1 MAKSIN
7 LQELLSSQFAQ
18 RVLHPQFWFL
28 TADDLASAAE
38 HLAPKIEEFWK
49 SLESSEESLPLS
61 ALSGSRFQHT
71 FMMLYGFAIENLCK
85 GHAVKEL
92 SPKEQQTVKRG
103 KLPKRLKTHDLV
115 NLVTKGIGLTID
127 DHEKELLKRLKKAV
141 KWAGRYPVS
150 ADLMDKGKNGIRD
163 ILLNMPG
170 GINNDDLQRTRELT
184 NRIRNQVGA

>member
-1 MAKSIN
+1 MAKSIP
-7 LQELLSSQFAQ
+7 LQELLISQFAQ
-18 RVLHPQFWFL
+18 KLLNPNNWFL
-28 TADDLASAAE
+28 TANDLTSAADRLAPDIEAFWESLAS
-38 HLAPKIEEFWK
+38 
-49 SLESSEESLPLS
+49 SEDSLPLS
-61 ALSGSRFQHT
+61 VFSGSRYQNI
-71 FMMLYGFAIENLCK
+71 FMLLYGFAIENLCK

-115 NLVTKGIGLTID
+115 NLVTEGIGLTID

>member
-1 MAKSIN
+1 MAKSIT
-7 LQELLSSQFAQ
+7 LQERLISQFAQ
-18 RVLHPQFWFL
+18 QLLNPNNWFL
-28 TADDLASAAE
+28 TANDLTSAADRLAPDIEAFWESLAS
-38 HLAPKIEEFWK
+38 
-49 SLESSEESLPLS
+49 SEDSLPLS
-61 ALSGSRFQHT
+61 VFSGSRYQNI
-71 FMMLYGFAIENLCK
+71 FMLLYGFAIENLCK

>member
-1 MAKSIN
+1 MAKSIT
-7 LQELLSSQFAQ
+7 LQEQLISQFAQ
-18 RVLHPQFWFL
+18 QLLNPNNWFL
-28 TADDLASAAE
+28 TANDLTSAADRLAPDIEAFWESLAS
-38 HLAPKIEEFWK
+38 
-49 SLESSEESLPLS
+49 SEDSLPLS
-61 ALSGSRFQHT
+61 VFSGSRFQHT

-115 NLVTKGIGLTID
+115 NLVTEGIGLTID

-150 ADLMDKGKNGIRD
+150 ADLMDKRKNGIRD

>member
-1 MAKSIN
+1 MAKSIT
-7 LQELLSSQFAQ
+7 LHEQLISQFAQ
-18 RVLHPQFWFL
+18 QLLNPNNWFL
-28 TADDLASAAE
+28 TANDLTSAADRLAPDIEAFWESLAS
-38 HLAPKIEEFWK
+38 
-49 SLESSEESLPLS
+49 SEDSLPLS
-61 ALSGSRFQHT
+61 VFSGSRFQHT

>member
-1 MAKSIN
+1 MAKSIT
-7 LQELLSSQFAQ
+7 LQELLISQFAQ
-18 RVLHPQFWFL
+18 QLLNPNNWFL
-28 TADDLASAAE
+28 TANDLTSAADRLAPDIEAFWESLAS
-38 HLAPKIEEFWK
+38 
-49 SLESSEESLPLS
+49 SEDSLPLS
-61 ALSGSRFQHT
+61 VFSGSRYQNI
-71 FMMLYGFAIENLCK
+71 FMLLYGFAIENLCK

-115 NLVTKGIGLTID
+115 NLVTEGIGLTID

-163 ILLNMPG
+163 MLLNMPG

>member
-1 MAKSIN
+1 MAKSIT
-7 LQELLSSQFAQ
+7 LQEQLISQFAQ
-18 RVLHPQFWFL
+18 QLLNPNNWFL
-28 TADDLASAAE
+28 TANDLTSAADRLAPDIEAFWESLAS
-38 HLAPKIEEFWK
+38 
-49 SLESSEESLPLS
+49 SEDSLPLS
-61 ALSGSRFQHT
+61 VLSGSRYQNI
-71 FMMLYGFAIENLCK
+71 FMLLYGFAIENLCK

-115 NLVTKGIGLTID
+115 NLVTEGIGLTID